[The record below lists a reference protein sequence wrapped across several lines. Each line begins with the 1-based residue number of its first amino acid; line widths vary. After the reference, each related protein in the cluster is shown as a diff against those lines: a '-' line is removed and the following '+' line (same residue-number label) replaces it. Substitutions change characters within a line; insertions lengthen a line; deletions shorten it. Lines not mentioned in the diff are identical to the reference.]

1 MQFIDGITWSYTI
14 QFYMVFIRS
23 HIRISDLCE
32 SATGMLQGF
41 QCFPHVWGLQS
52 TVYPGI
58 NLQWHD
64 LYDRDKISSTLRGY
78 ISYSFISFQYHI
90 LLISFAN
97 KPQEDQAHTR
107 SVIDAPLAPPWSS
120 CDRPLFGYSGQTSI
134 SAYPQTRRNSRI
146 AMQPHEH
153 TLTRCARPH
162 PHAADTGTC
171 TCTIQKPE

>member
-1 MQFIDGITWSYTI
+1 
-14 QFYMVFIRS
+14 MVFIRS

-41 QCFPHVWGLQS
+41 QCFPHVRGLQS

-134 SAYPQTRRNSRI
+134 SPNTQKFAHCHATTWAHTHTVRTSTSTRSRHRY
-146 AMQPHEH
+146 MHMH
-153 TLTRCARPH
+153 NTKTWVRS
-162 PHAADTGTC
+162 DMSF
-171 TCTIQKPE
+171 